1 MEIEMQNERGRSFI
15 AIMILIA
22 ISALA
27 IRIAAERIIEFTTM
41 QNESSASRT
50 LKSISVALENFAR
63 ENKGAYP
70 VNFTLLTQSKPAYLD
85 TNYIAISPLKGYIYN
100 CPKLEQSGYIC
111 NAVPSNCR
119 LTGKTEYTIS
129 TGSLFFSEDC
139 GKKE

>member
-1 MEIEMQNERGRSFI
+1 MEIDMSREQGRSFI

-27 IRIAAERIIEFTTM
+27 IRLSIERIIEINTM
-41 QNESSASRT
+41 RNESAASRT
-50 LKSISVALENFAR
+50 LKLISSALENFAR
-63 ENKGAYP
+63 ENKGYYP
-70 VNFTLLTQSKPAYLD
+70 ANFTLLTQSAPAYLD
-85 TNYIAISPLKGYIYN
+85 TNYIAASPIKGYIFN

-111 NAVPSNCR
+111 TAVPTNCR

>member
-1 MEIEMQNERGRSFI
+1 MEIEMLRKQGRSFV

-22 ISALA
+22 ISALT
-27 IRIAAERIIEFTTM
+27 IRIAIERIIEFSIM

-50 LKSISVALENFAR
+50 LKLISVGLENFAR

-70 VNFTLLTQSKPAYLD
+70 VNFTLLTQSEPAYLD
-85 TNYIAISPLKGYIYN
+85 TNYIAISPYKGYIYN
-100 CPKLEQSGYIC
+100 CPKLEQAGYIC
-111 NAVPSNCR
+111 TAVPVNCR

-139 GKKE
+139 AKKE

>member
-1 MEIEMQNERGRSFI
+1 MQNRQGRSFV

-27 IRIAAERIIEFTTM
+27 VRIAAERIIEFTAA
-41 QNESSASRT
+41 QNESYASRG

-70 VNFTLLTQSKPAYLD
+70 LNFTQLTQASPAYLD
-85 TNYIAISPLKGYIYN
+85 KNYIALSPVNGYLYN
-100 CPKLEQSGYIC
+100 CSKLDKSGYIC
-111 NAVPSNCR
+111 NAAPVDCR
-119 LTGKTEYTIS
+119 LTGKTNYTIS

-139 GKKE
+139 GNKE